1 MHEDAHLIIDRLCAA
16 FPDCFDRSSPKPLKI
31 GLGGE
36 VLALTEHHPALAD
49 LTRTRIRRAIK
60 YYTGAPAYQQ
70 ALVKGGPRYGLD
82 GQPSGAITPEQQAAA
97 EATRHRTPT
106 SPTEYIPLRLVRRHR
121 DAEGQPGTDT
131 Q

>member
-36 VLALTEHHPALAD
+36 VLALAERHPALAD

-60 YYTGAPAYQQ
+60 YYTGAPGYQK

-82 GQPSGAITPEQQAAA
+82 GQPSGMVTPEQQAVA
-97 EATRHRTPT
+97 ATRHRTPT
-106 SPTEYIPLRLVRRHR
+106 SPDGYIPLKLVRRHR
-121 DAEGQPGTDT
+121 DTDDPPGADP